1 MRYQYILFD
10 LDGTLI
16 DTNELILRSFEYA
29 LEQHVPGKYTRADI
43 LPHMGRGLVEQMEE
57 FVPGH
62 AAELVATYRK
72 FNIEQHDALVHAFPH
87 VQEVLKN
94 LHEAGCKIGIV
105 TSKQRLTAQMGWEL
119 CGLTPYLQT
128 FVTIDD
134 VQKHKP
140 DPEPVQMAMQ
150 QLQADPAR
158 TLMVGDSPY
167 DILAGR
173 AAGVATAGVKW
184 SLRGEEGLRS
194 YEPDHLVADML
205 ELQAIILG
213 ENGQD

>member
-1 MRYQYILFD
+1 MRYPYVLFD

-16 DTNELILRSFEYA
+16 DTNELILRSFEHA

-43 LPHMGRGLVEQMEE
+43 LPHMGRGLFEQMEE

-62 AAELVATYRK
+62 AEELVATYRK
-72 FNIEQHDALVHAFPH
+72 FNIEQHDALVYPFPH
-87 VQEVLKN
+87 VQDVLKR
-94 LHEAGCKIGIV
+94 LHAAGCRMAIV
-105 TSKQRLTAQMGWEL
+105 TSKMRLTAQMGWEL
-119 CGLTPYLQT
+119 CGLTPYLEA
-128 FVTIDD
+128 FITIDD
-134 VQKHKP
+134 VEQHKP
-140 DPEPVQMAMQ
+140 HPEPILKAMEL
-150 QLQADPAR
+150 LQADPAQ

-184 SLRGEEGLRS
+184 SLRGEDGLRPHH
-194 YEPDHLVADML
+194 PDYLVTDML